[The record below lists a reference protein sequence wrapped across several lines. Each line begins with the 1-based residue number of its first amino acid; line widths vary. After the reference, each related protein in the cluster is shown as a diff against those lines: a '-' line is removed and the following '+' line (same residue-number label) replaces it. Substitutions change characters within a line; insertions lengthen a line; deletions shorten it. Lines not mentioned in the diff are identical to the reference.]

1 MAIPKYR
8 TNNEA
13 SLMNDPNFS
22 TCIRRSY
29 CEYISRCYLS
39 SDQLYST
46 HTLTRHQ
53 PHIQS
58 CERRWSKTNISG
70 QAKGFQPKQKFL
82 LEQLFNLFKQ
92 VRLEIRVFQMIH
104 PETTG
109 IQQSRWDVLTNAA
122 VKVFDTIVGEI
133 RCFEVAD
140 IEFEAI
146 E

>member
-1 MAIPKYR
+1 MTGISQPVS
-8 TNNEA
+8 E
-13 SLMNDPNFS
+13 DPIVNI
-22 TCIRRSY
+22 T
-29 CEYISRCYLS
+29 ISCWRFS

-46 HTLTRHQ
+46 HTLTGHQ
-53 PHIQS
+53 PHIHS

-122 VKVFDTIVGEI
+122 VKVFDVNVGKI
-133 RCFEVAD
+133 RCFEITDV
-140 IEFEAI
+140 EFEAI

>member
-1 MAIPKYR
+1 MTSISQPL
-8 TNNEA
+8 
-13 SLMNDPNFS
+13 S
-22 TCIRRSY
+22 
-29 CEYISRCYLS
+29 EYPIVNITISCCYLS

-58 CERRWSKTNISG
+58 CERRWSNANISG

-92 VRLEIRVFQMIH
+92 VRLEIRVFQVVA

-109 IQQSRWDVLTNAA
+109 IQQNRWDVLINAGL
-122 VKVFDTIVGEI
+122 KVFDLIVGEI
-133 RCFEVAD
+133 RCFEITDV
-140 IEFEAI
+140 EFEAI